1 MATMRPWL
9 IAALLALTACAGTS
23 SPATATAIEPSET
36 VPPAPTTAAAV
47 TSTTSTETTVPAG
60 PAYDVYLAAVADV
73 VAETR
78 FADAPYDDP
87 ELFAAT
93 GLLVCERLAAGQSA
107 DDFVFEYLTELT
119 GGDAASADDDQLVLV
134 GAIVG
139 AATEALCVEA
149 P

>member
-1 MATMRPWL
+1 M
-9 IAALLALTACAGTS
+9 
-23 SPATATAIEPSET
+23 
-36 VPPAPTTAAAV
+36 AAAV
-47 TSTTSTETTVPAG
+47 TSTTGPTPTETTVAAG

-73 VAETR
+73 LVGTR
-78 FADAPYDDP
+78 FENAPYDDP

-93 GLLVCERLAAGQSA
+93 GLLVCERLAGGQSA

-139 AATEALCVEA
+139 AATEALCSET